1 MAQWESPEAA
11 AILEGIEAESDPAV
25 RKQAFDKLH
34 TLMLRDT
41 PLLMYYNKPGYVVV
55 SSQLQGFTGWPL
67 RKPRFFNVT
76 KN

>member
-1 MAQWESPEAA
+1 
-11 AILEGIEAESDPAV
+11 V

-34 TLMLRDT
+34 ALMLRDT

-55 SSQLQGFTGWPL
+55 SSKLQGFTGWPL